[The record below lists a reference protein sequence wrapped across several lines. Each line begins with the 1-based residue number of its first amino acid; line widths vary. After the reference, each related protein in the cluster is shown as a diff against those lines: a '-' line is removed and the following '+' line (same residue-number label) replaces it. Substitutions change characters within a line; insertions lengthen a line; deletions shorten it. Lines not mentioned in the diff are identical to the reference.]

1 MQAARSLGLAP
12 QGRPAA
18 RLCARSSSFLALQHQ
33 RLSPV
38 GLGAATVRRR
48 CAVRVAASAAQ
59 PLLRAAAPLGRLAVR
74 ALPANLLA
82 AAFAAAR
89 SGRMNPWIMAGL
101 LVYCVGVTIYATNTR
116 RQVEL
121 ATASAAGTIDAAD
134 TSASLASTTTSL
146 TSASLAS
153 VDVADASGQT
163 QAAGEDKKKE
173 RSEVCKVCGGT
184 GQVSYE
190 NHMQAYDGTVCP
202 CCLGKGRVKR
212 YQGNLISALLSF
224 DP

>member
-89 SGRMNPWIMAGL
+89 SGRMN
-101 LVYCVGVTIYATNTR
+101 VGSRHDR
-116 RQVEL
+116 R
-121 ATASAAGTIDAAD
+121 S
-134 TSASLASTTTSL
+134 
-146 TSASLAS
+146 
-153 VDVADASGQT
+153 
-163 QAAGEDKKKE
+163 
-173 RSEVCKVCGGT
+173 
-184 GQVSYE
+184 
-190 NHMQAYDGTVCP
+190 
-202 CCLGKGRVKR
+202 
-212 YQGNLISALLSF
+212 
-224 DP
+224 